1 MKRLS
6 FLLLLTVLSAFYVSA
21 QGPVWTV
28 DDLLRGKRV
37 SDPQVSPDGQWVAY
51 SVGDLNWDGNRY
63 VNQIYVAKIGG
74 GTPQQITK
82 TDKGAAS
89 QPRWS
94 PDGKRIAYVTGG
106 QLWTMKPDGSDTVQV
121 TTLSSGAGQPVWS
134 PDSRWLLFSSDVYP
148 ECSGDDACNK
158 RKDDA
163 ADAGKMKAHTTDRLL
178 FRHWTG
184 WTDVKRTHVFVVAA
198 EKNSKAREVTT
209 GDWDAPPYGAAS
221 GSDYAF
227 SPDGREIAYLR
238 NPDKVEAI
246 STNSDIYV
254 VPTAGGEARNI
265 TVANKGYEFSPVY
278 TPDGKYIIY
287 RSQATPAF
295 EADRTR
301 LMRYDRSSGTS
312 TELTTGFD
320 LQVDEFILSQDGSK
334 IFFTAGDRG
343 HIPIFSIPVAGGKA
357 TKIWNTVS
365 ASGLNNALNGSKLVF
380 ITSSIAQPGEI
391 VLASNDG
398 TQTGGRPYINVT
410 TANQPAGLAP
420 AEELTWTGAM
430 KAQVHGFIIKP
441 KDFDPDKKY
450 PLLVIIHGGPQSAF
464 YDSWGYRWNPQVFAN
479 QGYVVFMPNPRGSVG
494 YGQKF
499 VNEVSADWGG
509 KAATDIRNGVAEV
522 IKRSYVDK
530 NRIGA
535 AGASYGGYMVDWM
548 MGHNTDPRFRF
559 KVFLSHAGVY
569 NLESMIATEEQW
581 FNNWE
586 FKGQPWTNPVMFNT
600 WSPHKFA
607 KNFNTPTLVTCG
619 EIDYRVPYTQS
630 LELYTTLQLKGIES
644 KLIVFP
650 DEGHWILK
658 PQNSKY
664 WYSQA
669 IDWFDKYLK

>member
-6 FLLLLTVLSAFYVSA
+6 FLLLLTFFSAFYIHA
-21 QGPVWTV
+21 QAPSWAI
-28 DDLLRGKRV
+28 DDLLKVRRV

-51 SVGDLNWDGNRY
+51 TIGDLNWDGNKY
-63 VNQIYVAKIGG
+63 VNQIYVVQIGG
-74 GTPQQITK
+74 GTPRQVTK
-82 TDKGAAS
+82 TEKGSAS

-106 QLWTMKPDGSDTVQV
+106 QIWTMKPDGSDTVQI

-148 ECSGDDACNK
+148 ACNGDDACNK
-158 RKDDA
+158 SKDDA
-163 ADAGKMKAHTTDRLL
+163 AEASKMKAHTTDRLL
-178 FRHWTG
+178 FRHWVA
-184 WTDVKRTHVFVVAA
+184 WTDVKRTHVYLVAA
-198 EKNSKAREVTT
+198 EKNSKAREITT

-221 GSDYAF
+221 GTDYAF
-227 SPDGREIAYLR
+227 SPDGKEIAFLR

-254 VPTAGGEARNI
+254 VPTAGGDAKNI
-265 TVANKGYEFSPVY
+265 TVMNKGYEFSPVY
-278 TPDGKYIIY
+278 TPDGKYIVY

-301 LMRYDRSSGTS
+301 IMRYDRAAGTS

-320 LQVDEFILSQDGSK
+320 LQADEIILSADGSK
-334 IFFTAGDRG
+334 VFFTAADRG
-343 HIPIFSIPVAGGKA
+343 HAPIFSVPVAGGKV
-357 TKIWNTVS
+357 TKIWNTVA
-365 ASGLNNALNGSKLVF
+365 ASGLNNAMNGSKLVF
-380 ITSSIAQPGEI
+380 LNSSYSEPGE
-391 VLASNDG
+391 VVMASNDG
-398 TQTGGRPYINVT
+398 TATGGRPYINIT
-410 TANQPAGLAP
+410 TVNASAGLRP
-420 AEELTWTGAM
+420 AEETTWTGALNA
-430 KAQVHGFIIKP
+430 KIHGFIIKP
-441 KDFDPDKKY
+441 KNFDQNKKY
-450 PLLVIIHGGPQSAF
+450 PLLVIIHGGPQSPF
-464 YDSWGYRWNPQVFAN
+464 TDSWGNRWNPQVFAN
-479 QGYVVFMPNPRGSVG
+479 AGYVVFMPNPRGSPG

-499 VNEVSADWGG
+499 VNDVSGDWGG
-509 KAATDIRNGVAEV
+509 KAYTDIMNGVAEMTKQPY
-522 IKRSYVDK
+522 IDK
-530 NRIGA
+530 THIGA
-535 AGASYGGYMVDWM
+535 AGASYGGYMVDWI
-548 MGHNTDPRFRF
+548 MGHNTDPRFKF
-559 KVFLSHAGVY
+559 KAFLSHAGVY

-586 FKGQPWTNPVMFNT
+586 FKGPPWKNPAMYAK

-607 KNFNTPTLVTCG
+607 GNFNTPTLVSCG

-630 LELYTTLQLKGIES
+630 LELYTSLQLKGIES

-669 IDWFDKYLK
+669 IDWFDKHLK

>member
-6 FLLLLTVLSAFYVSA
+6 FLLLLTVLSAIYVSA

-28 DDLLRGKRV
+28 DDLLHGKRV

-51 SVGDLNWDGNRY
+51 TVGDLNWDGNRY
-63 VNQIYVAKIGG
+63 VNQVYVARIGG
-74 GTPQQITK
+74 GTPQQVTK

-106 QLWTMKPDGSDTVQV
+106 QLWTMKPDGSDTVQI

-134 PDSRWLLFSSDVYP
+134 PDSHWLLFSSDVYP

-163 ADAGKMKAHTTDRLL
+163 ADANKMKAHTTDRLL

-198 EKNSKAREVTT
+198 EKNSRAREVTT

-265 TVANKGYEFSPVY
+265 TVSNKGYEFSPVY

-301 LMRYDRSSGTS
+301 LMRYDRATGAS

-343 HIPIFSIPVAGGKA
+343 HIPIFSIPVAGGKPN
-357 TKIWNTVS
+357 KIWNTVS

-380 ITSSIAQPGEI
+380 VTSSIAEPGEI

-441 KDFDPDKKY
+441 KNFDPNKKY

-499 VNEVSADWGG
+499 VNDVSADWGG

-548 MGHNTDPRFRF
+548 MGHNTDPRFHF

-669 IDWFDKYLK
+669 IDWFDKHLK